1 MPRVRRFQ
9 AVVLILILAAAA
21 PIAFGQAAEG
31 TMAFTLSMPQPA
43 SHVYHVVFRC
53 EGLPGP
59 TLDFKM
65 PAWTPGYYGLFDF
78 AKNVRNF
85 QAENGEGRPLAW
97 EMTTANAWRV
107 ASDRAAV
114 VTVAYDV
121 LATSSF
127 VAQCYLGED
136 RGYIVPGGVFMYVA
150 GRIAHP
156 VTVAI
161 ESNPA
166 WSAIATG
173 LDRVPAAAR
182 PTYAAPDFDI
192 LYDSPILMGN
202 LESLPAFEI
211 QGIRHEFFGFKP
223 QVPDPAKFMAD
234 LKAAL
239 EAGIAVI
246 GEIPY
251 RHYTFLAIGPG
262 QGGIEH
268 LNSTSFGFNGSGM
281 ATRAGEIRML
291 SFLAHEY
298 FHSFNVKRIRPIAL
312 GPFDYDR
319 ENITGMLW
327 VSEGFTSYY
336 EALML
341 KRAGLTTADELLD
354 ELRGSIVA
362 YENNP
367 GHLFQS
373 AVQSSL
379 ATWRQGPFG
388 RRGDGIRKTISYYDK
403 GVALG
408 MLLDFA
414 IRHATENKSSLD
426 TVMRALYGTYFKSLG
441 RGWTDAEFKA
451 ACEAAARAPLDEV
464 FEYAATTKRVDY
476 AKYLAYAGLELEKPK
491 ELPEA
496 YLGAIAED
504 AGSKLI
510 VAAVEDDSPA
520 GRAGIAAQD
529 EIKALDKAPVTAK
542 ALEAAL
548 AAKKPGDKT
557 LALVSRGGL
566 DREIEITLAP
576 KPERSFRMRPIGAPD
591 AMQAAILKDW
601 MGGR

>member
-1 MPRVRRFQ
+1 MARTHRFQ
-9 AVVLILILAAAA
+9 AVVLALILAATA
-21 PIAFGQAAEG
+21 PAFGRAAAEG

-43 SHVYHVVFRC
+43 QHVYHVLFRC

-85 QAENGEGRPLAW
+85 RAEDGEGRPLAW
-97 EMTTANAWRV
+97 EMTSGNAWRV
-107 ASDRAAV
+107 AADRAAV
-114 VTVAYDV
+114 VTVTYDV
-121 LATSSF
+121 LATSTF

-136 RGYIVPGGVFMYVA
+136 RGYIVPGGVFMYVG
-150 GRIAHP
+150 GRIGHP

-161 ESNPA
+161 EPNPA
-166 WSAIATG
+166 WSTIATG
-173 LDRVPAAAR
+173 LDRDPSASR
-182 PTYAAPDFDI
+182 PTYAAPDFDV

-211 QGIRHEFFGFKP
+211 RGIRHEFFGYDPK
-223 QVPDPAKFMAD
+223 VPDPAKFMAD

-246 GEIPY
+246 GDIPY

-281 ATRAGEIRML
+281 TSRAGEIRTL

-298 FHSFNVKRIRPIAL
+298 FHLFNVKRIRPIAL

-341 KRAGLTTADELLD
+341 KRAGLTSAEELLD

-379 ATWRQGPFG
+379 ETWSQGPFG
-388 RRGDGIRKTISYYDK
+388 KRGDGIRKTISYYDK

-414 IRHATENKSSLD
+414 IRHATANRNSLD

-441 RGWTDAEFKA
+441 RGWTDAEFRT
-451 ACEAAARAPLDEV
+451 ACETAAGAPLSEV
-464 FEYAATTKRVDY
+464 FEYAATTKAVDY
-476 AKYLAYAGLELEKPK
+476 AKYLGLRGP
-491 ELPEA
+491 
-496 YLGAIAED
+496 
-504 AGSKLI
+504 
-510 VAAVEDDSPA
+510 
-520 GRAGIAAQD
+520 RAG
-529 EIKALDKAPVTAK
+529 KAP
-542 ALEAAL
+542 
-548 AAKKPGDKT
+548 
-557 LALVSRGGL
+557 
-566 DREIEITLAP
+566 
-576 KPERSFRMRPIGAPD
+576 GAPRAVPGRD
-591 AMQAAILKDW
+591 RRGRGKQVDRRRGRRGLA
-601 MGGR
+601 GGPGGHRRPGRDQSPGQGSRHGQGAGDRPRGEKARR